1 MKQRFYSHGKLLIS
15 GEYAVLDGA
24 RGLAVPTR
32 RGQWLDVT
40 PGKGPGL
47 HWVSRDAD
55 GSPWLEAFFEP
66 EGLVPHL
73 AEGPFPKDPKT
84 GLLRILQATI
94 ALNPGFSSVCTGKTV
109 ETQLEFPRP
118 WGLGS
123 SSTLLANLSRWAGV
137 DPYALLEAT
146 MGGSGY
152 DLACATASGPV
163 YFTRAATG
171 APVVTPAPFNPPFK
185 QELLLVYRNTKQ
197 DSREGI
203 RRYQEAGGLGPKA
216 LQEIADLA
224 GILAT
229 AQDLG
234 RFRRAMEAHESFI
247 SQVLGMPPVQES
259 HFPDFD
265 GSVKSLGAWGGDF
278 VLAAGGTDPMGY
290 FTSRGYSTVFPFPEL
305 VLT

>member
-1 MKQRFYSHGKLLIS
+1 MKERFYSHGKLLIS

-40 PGKGPGL
+40 PGEGPGL

-55 GSPWLEAFFEP
+55 GSPWLEAWFEP
-66 EGLVPHL
+66 EGLVPNL
-73 AEGPFPKDPKT
+73 TKGPFPKDPKA
-84 GLLRILQATI
+84 GLVRILQATI
-94 ALNPGFSSVCTGKTV
+94 ALNPGFAALCQGKTV

-152 DLACATASGPV
+152 DLACATAAGPV
-163 YFTRAATG
+163 YFTRVASE
-171 APVVTPAPFNPPFK
+171 APLVTPAPFNPPFK
-185 QELLLVYRNTKQ
+185 QELLLVYRNVKQ

-203 RRYQEAGGLGPKA
+203 RRYREAGGLGPKA
-216 LQEIADLA
+216 LQEITGLA
-224 GILAT
+224 ETLAT

-234 RFRRAMEAHESFI
+234 SFRNAMDAHEALI
-247 SQVLGMPPVQES
+247 SNVLGMPPVQES

-278 VLAAGGTDPMGY
+278 ILAAGGTEATAY
-290 FTSRGYSTVFPFPEL
+290 FSGKGFTTLFPFSDL
-305 VLT
+305 VLI